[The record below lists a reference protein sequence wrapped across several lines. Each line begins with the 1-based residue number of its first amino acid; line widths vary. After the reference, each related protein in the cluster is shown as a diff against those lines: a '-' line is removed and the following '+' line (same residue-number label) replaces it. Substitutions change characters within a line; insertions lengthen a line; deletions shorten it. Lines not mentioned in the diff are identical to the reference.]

1 MSQEE
6 QSQATPQAPRTQIED
21 LPNTGQEL
29 SEEEASSAAGGMV
42 VIRGSWET
50 GATQY
55 PNTCTAGD
63 AQGGS
68 DTDYGTDWK

>member
-1 MSQEE
+1 MPQEDE
-6 QSQATPQAPRTQIED
+6 GPATETAPRTRIED
-21 LPNTGQEL
+21 LPPAAEEL
-29 SEEEASSAAGGMV
+29 SEEEASRAAGGMV

-55 PNTCTAGD
+55 PNTCTAGN
-63 AQGGS
+63 AQTGS